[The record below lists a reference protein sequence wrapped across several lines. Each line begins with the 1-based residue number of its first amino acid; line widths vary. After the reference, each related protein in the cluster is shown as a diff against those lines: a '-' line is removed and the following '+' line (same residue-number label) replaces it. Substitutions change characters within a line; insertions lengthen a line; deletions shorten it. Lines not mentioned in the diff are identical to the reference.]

1 MVRDNLLDEVRH
13 VPLSGLA
20 ACPNDARARTLIYW
34 GGPDKVLFVTVKN
47 FNRPQDP
54 FYLFFD

>member
-1 MVRDNLLDEVRH
+1 MFPSPALL
-13 VPLSGLA
+13 LL
-20 ACPNDARARTLIYW
+20 NDARARTLIYW
-34 GGPDKVLFVTVKN
+34 GGPDKVLFVTVEN

>member
-1 MVRDNLLDEVRH
+1 MRSGMFPSPALL
-13 VPLSGLA
+13 LL
-20 ACPNDARARTLIYW
+20 NDARARTLIYW
-34 GGPDKVLFVTVKN
+34 GGPDKVLFVTVEN